1 MSRDRKNK
9 IGGVVFGVGLI
20 AFSMTALW
28 KNETRYNYYRS
39 ARTTT
44 PIDSIGTAASGTL
57 FSYTGN
63 PDQNLTIE
71 GDYIQQFVGYLI
83 VWRSAEIY
91 SWVEN
96 EDDDGNVTYSRG
108 WHSSIDSNS
117 RNAGIRQVLKNQT
130 LKPSEY
136 RIDDLSIVSKQIEFV
151 ESPIRIPL
159 GNFSIGSKGSEMG
172 LSKRGDFL
180 YDSPSHVEEIGDE
193 RVSYRGITVPS
204 VATYF
209 GKYDSGKG
217 IAETKDMRTG
227 WISRMIKD
235 SGILHHLVA
244 GDRAMALK
252 SMKRHLN
259 RLKWMVRGIGT
270 AIVCCGFACFFSVFA
285 RLFFNVPFVGD
296 LAEKGAILMGIV
308 LGIPVALLTIAS
320 AYLIAH
326 PLILITFL
334 FLVVGLI
341 YKVRNQQVAQQ
352 VVIKSKVDKQ
362 FATTLSDLEMKEK
375 QFIELVQIA
384 RSDADLATSETK
396 FLYQWGKKHKWCRE
410 KCDDLIAKATSHRS
424 AGVENQT
431 TEEHLLQLI
440 TLILADGSVTAH
452 EMQSV
457 RYVAA
462 KAGYD
467 RAGIQKIIDHVS
479 KLSATIP

>member
-39 ARTTT
+39 AKTTT
-44 PIDSIGTAASGTL
+44 PIDSIGTAAPGTL

-71 GDYIQQFVGYLI
+71 GDYIQQFAGYLI

-96 EDDDGNVTYSRG
+96 EDEDGNSTYSRG

-159 GNFSIGSKGSEMG
+159 GNFSIGSKGSKMG

-180 YDSPSHVEEIGDE
+180 YDSPSHVEKIGDE

-217 IAETKDMRTG
+217 IAETKNMRTG

-252 SMKRHLN
+252 SMKRHMN
-259 RLKWMVRGIGT
+259 RLKWMIRGIGMAT
-270 AIVCCGFACFFSVFA
+270 VCWGFASFFSVFA
-285 RLFFNVPFVGD
+285 RLFFNLPFVGH
-296 LAEKGAILMGIV
+296 LAEKGAIVMGIL

-320 AYLIAH
+320 AYLVAH

-334 FLVVGLI
+334 CLVVGSI
-341 YKVRNQQVAQQ
+341 YKVRKQQIAQQ
-352 VVIKSKVDKQ
+352 LAIKSKVDRE
-362 FATTLSDLEMKEK
+362 FGTTLSDLDMKEK

-384 RSDADLATSETK
+384 RSDSDLAISETK
-396 FLYQWGKKHKWCRE
+396 FLYQWGKKHKWSRG
-410 KCDDLIAKATSHRS
+410 KCDELMKKATSHRS
-424 AGVENQT
+424 VGVENQR

-440 TLILADGSVTAH
+440 KLITADGSVTAH
-452 EMQSV
+452 EMHSV
-457 RYVAA
+457 RYIAA

-467 RAGIQKIIDHVS
+467 RAGIQKIIKHVQ
-479 KLSATIP
+479 KLAATSN